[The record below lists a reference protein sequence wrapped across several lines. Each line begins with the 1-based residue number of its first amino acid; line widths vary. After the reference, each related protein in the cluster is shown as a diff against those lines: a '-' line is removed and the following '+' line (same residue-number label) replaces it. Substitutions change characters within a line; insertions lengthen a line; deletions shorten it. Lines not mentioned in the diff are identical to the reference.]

1 MFHCLAHW
9 HCHKFFRIHRPHFWA
24 CHIAPCWLPPH
35 LDRAVR
41 ALSSA
46 KSGLWYVRH
55 RLTVSDCKP
64 LGPDELR
71 IRRCV
76 SSQLGCVYTMW
87 TYLALSGT
95 CIIHFFKPQI
105 CQPPHLWCILLFWH
119 YVNKTFCWLISFFFF
134 FFNFSISCT
143 GRGKLSHSPEYSDKS
158 LSQGLMFSRESK
170 VYFCQFGA
178 MFSLKSVAD
187 YSLCGDNALFPS
199 VMQLWKLKAKPGH
212 FFS

>member
-1 MFHCLAHW
+1 MFHLLVHW

-24 CHIAPCWLPPH
+24 WHIALCWLPPH

-64 LGPDELR
+64 LGPDELW

-76 SSQLGCVYTMW
+76 SSQLGCVYTTW
-87 TYLALSGT
+87 TYQALSGT

-105 CQPPHLWCILLFWH
+105 CQPPHLWFILLFWY
-119 YVNKTFCWLISFFFF
+119 YVNKTFRWLISFFFF
-134 FFNFSISCT
+134 FLTFPSAVLAEANSVTAQNIQISP
-143 GRGKLSHSPEYSDKS
+143 SHKDSCSHVNQKYIFAS
-158 LSQGLMFSRESK
+158 LEPCLVWNLWLIILYVGTML
-170 VYFCQFGA
+170 
-178 MFSLKSVAD
+178 FSL
-187 YSLCGDNALFPS
+187 
-199 VMQLWKLKAKPGH
+199 Q
-212 FFS
+212 